1 LKRNPQIPHMRD
13 LKGSYEWISEFYFE
27 NLAKLQN
34 KGWSK
39 SLRHSAW
46 LDHSAFQLLKTQVK
60 VTSPMAEGN
69 MGKLEVEMVY
79 SNSEKNFCLNICVL
93 LRCESIVETLDP
105 SY

>member
-1 LKRNPQIPHMRD
+1 MRD
-13 LKGSYEWISEFYFE
+13 LKGSYEEISEFYFE

-39 SLRHSAW
+39 SVGHSAW

-60 VTSPMAEGN
+60 VTSPTAEGN
-69 MGKLEVEMVY
+69 MGKLEVEIVY
-79 SNSEKNFCLNICVL
+79 SNPEESFCLNIGVL
-93 LRCESIVETLDP
+93 LRCESIVANPNP